1 MKLNNRKIDLLITT
15 AIALLDHFNRTHR
28 PFGALLLLRFV
39 PIENWIRAN
48 ESETFNRPTFVED
61 DDDDDQ
67 MKRRNKVWRNADLLA
82 FRALLA
88 VADAMPTRSNF
99 LGSLIRFFFSL
110 HHRSDE
116 RK

>member
-48 ESETFNRPTFVED
+48 ESETFNRHGVWQRPTFVE

-67 MKRRNKVWRNADLLA
+67 MKRRNKV
-82 FRALLA
+82 
-88 VADAMPTRSNF
+88 
-99 LGSLIRFFFSL
+99 
-110 HHRSDE
+110 
-116 RK
+116 